1 MSEKI
6 RDPVMDRVREA
17 FAKSGLSLDEL
28 GQRMGSE
35 GETARKAAWQL
46 LNKVDDPRASTL
58 RKFAAAVGI
67 AVSDLFQEK
76 KKGRSL

>member
-1 MSEKI
+1 MAGKKEEPVMRRI
-6 RDPVMDRVREA
+6 RDV

-35 GETARKAAWQL
+35 GETARKAAWQF

-58 RKFAAAVGI
+58 RKFAAAVG
-67 AVSDLFQEK
+67 VPLSELFSEK
-76 KKGRSL
+76 